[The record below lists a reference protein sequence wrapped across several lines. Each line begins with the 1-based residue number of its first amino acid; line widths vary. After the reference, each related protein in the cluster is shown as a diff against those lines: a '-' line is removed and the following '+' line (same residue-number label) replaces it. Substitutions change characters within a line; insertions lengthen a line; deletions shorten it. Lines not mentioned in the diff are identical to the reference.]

1 MHTHIHTHTHTA
13 PLHSVE
19 YLEVVK
25 SHTHTHIHTHT
36 HTHSSLLNLPG
47 KSTMELTLQT
57 WMSLYAPRIEQI
69 NVEYM
74 NESCHT
80 YE

>member
-1 MHTHIHTHTHTA
+1 
-13 PLHSVE
+13 
-19 YLEVVK
+19 
-25 SHTHTHIHTHT
+25 
-36 HTHSSLLNLPG
+36 
-47 KSTMELTLQT
+47 MELTLQT